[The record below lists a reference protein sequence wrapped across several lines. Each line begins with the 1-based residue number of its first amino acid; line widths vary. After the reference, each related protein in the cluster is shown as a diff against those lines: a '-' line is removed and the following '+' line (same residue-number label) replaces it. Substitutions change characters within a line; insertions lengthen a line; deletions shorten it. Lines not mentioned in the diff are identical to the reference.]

1 MAFTTQYVPVA
12 DGGVPRTI
20 TGYARETISGGQFV
34 MCSGAAGAVNVSGLQ
49 SFTANDLL
57 FAQASGL
64 SFNGIATHNAGSN
77 ELLTVAT
84 AGMHIVG
91 CEIAVLAG
99 QPVLANGADGVAPYT
114 YALGSV
120 GNHPIGR
127 SFTAA
132 GSEGYCVVQIGQC

>member
-20 TGYARETISGGQFV
+20 TGYAREALSGGQFV
-34 MCSGAAGAVNVSGLQ
+34 FCSGGAAVVNISGLV
-49 SFTANDLL
+49 SFDTTDLT

-64 SFNGIATHNAGSN
+64 AFTGIATHNAGSG

-84 AGMHIVG
+84 AGMFIVG
-91 CEIAVLAG
+91 AEGTVIAG
-99 QPVLANGADGVAPYT
+99 QPVVTGGAHGVAPYT
-114 YALGSV
+114 YGLGSV

-127 SFTAA
+127 ALTYA